1 MARYRLHYGVVHDFD
16 AQTAGE
22 VVPHLQSEHMTGASD
37 SEPLFISR
45 LAKEMCEWNG
55 KWYRTNNRD
64 VFAEDM
70 IRHGLLECVD

>member
-1 MARYRLHYGVVHDFD
+1 MARYRLHYGIVHDFD

-22 VVPHLQSEHMTGASD
+22 VVPHLQSNHVLGDD
-37 SEPLFISR
+37 SETNFIAR

-55 KWYRTNNRD
+55 KWFRTNNRD
-64 VFAEDM
+64 VLAEDM